1 MSAPTNGPA
10 GGIPHPAEN
19 LDPRVR
25 TLWRLEVALATAV
38 LVVAGAAGL
47 AVAAM
52 AADPPVRALAAA
64 LAGVAMVGAAVAV
77 VAPPIAYR
85 AVRFEVTPL
94 GLLVQTGIVVR
105 SLTIVPHSRIQSVQ
119 TTTDPLQRAMGLATV
134 EVRTASSAVARV
146 PGLDAARVDRLR
158 DDLAAMAGTGEA
170 T

>member
-1 MSAPTNGPA
+1 
-10 GGIPHPAEN
+10 
-19 LDPRVR
+19 
-25 TLWRLEVALATAV
+25 V
-38 LVVAGAAGL
+38 LAGAVGL
-47 AVAAM
+47 VVAAM
-52 AADPPVRALAAA
+52 AADPPVVPLAAA
-64 LAGVAMVGAAVAV
+64 LAGVAALGAVVAL

-85 AVRFEVTPL
+85 SVRFEVTPL

-134 EVRTASSAVARV
+134 EVRTASSAFARV